1 MMVRCAVVAL
11 LAVGACNCDEP
22 EVIQVK
28 RTLNIEPNPLDFG
41 EVALAQKREEQV
53 TLSNPTQVAIEIIS
67 CELSA
72 DSEPSFALGE
82 CPGLLPSGTSAVVEV
97 SFAPIVEDRQQAT
110 LVLTTA
116 DLDIGTVEVPITG
129 YGVDEGLPVIVVDP
143 EQLNYPPTAAG
154 DVGILPLTVT
164 NRGSHDLLISS
175 VEVVC
180 PDALECPF
188 RALSAGSIIDQP
200 ISPDLFTELRVAFEP
215 PDLGGFSGVLRL
227 HSNDLARPTVEVPL
241 EGSGHEPPV
250 AQAQLVNN
258 PDNIAPLDQVVF
270 DGRSSFSPVEDI
282 SIAEYHWSLIA
293 RPPGSTAVVQDAD
306 LAEAG
311 LMADLAGDYTVELFV
326 VDSEGVRS
334 VSPAI
339 LQFRAV
345 PKDAVHVQLTWDHP
359 NADLDL
365 HFIRANAANPDDPFA
380 AFDLSFDAYFSNRF
394 PDDWYDEQRQ
404 HPRLDIDDQ
413 RGFGPE
419 NINIEEPAEDTFQA
433 WVHYWNDNSDSV
445 QPEPTEAVLR
455 VYIHGLLTHEA
466 VHWFDSDQV
475 MWKAIQMDWPDLNFR
490 DLNESFPY
498 ERPF

>member
-1 MMVRCAVVAL
+1 MTLRYALIAL
-11 LAVGACNCDEP
+11 LSVGACNCDEP
-22 EVIQVK
+22 EVTRVK
-28 RTLNIEPNPLDFG
+28 RTLSIDPNPLDFG
-41 EVALAQKREEQV
+41 EVALAQKRVEQI
-53 TLSNPTQVAIEIIS
+53 TLSNPTQVAIEIVG

-82 CPGLLPSGTSAVVEV
+82 CPTLLPPGTSAVIEAT
-97 SFAPIVEDRQQAT
+97 FAPVVEDRQQAT
-110 LVLTTA
+110 LVLQTP
-116 DLDIGTVEVPITG
+116 DEDIGTVEVLIVG

-143 EQLNYPPTAAG
+143 ELLNYPPTAAG
-154 DVGILPLTVT
+154 DVGILPLTIT
-164 NRGSHDLLISS
+164 NRGSHDLLISA

-180 PDALECPF
+180 PDAIECPF

-215 PDLGGFSGVLRL
+215 PDLGVYTGLLKL
-227 HSNDLARPTVEVPL
+227 HSNDLARPIVEVPL

-250 AQAQLVNN
+250 AEAQLVND
-258 PDNIAPLDQVVF
+258 PDDIAPLDQVVF
-270 DGRSSFSPVEDI
+270 DGRTSHSPVEGI
-282 SIAEYHWSLIA
+282 TIAEYHWSLIA
-293 RPPGSTAVVQDAD
+293 RPPGSTAVVQDAG

-311 LMADLAGDYTVELFV
+311 LLVDLAGDYTVELFV

-334 VSPAI
+334 VAPAI

-365 HFIRANAANPDDPFA
+365 HFIRMNAADPEAPFA
-380 AFDLSFDAYFSNRF
+380 AFDLSFDTYFSNRF

-419 NINIEEPAEDTFQA
+419 NVNIEEPAEDTFQI

-445 QPEPTEAVLR
+445 QPEAAEAVVR
-455 VYIHGLLTHEA
+455 VYIHGMLSHEA
-466 VHWFDSDQV
+466 VHLFDTDQM
-475 MWKAIQMDWPDLNFR
+475 MWKALQMDWPDLNFR
-490 DLNESFPY
+490 DLNESSPY
-498 ERPF
+498 VRPF